1 MRPVTWFAATL
12 LVGCLVPLISFA
24 QDAPTA
30 QRPSPAE
37 PVQVAPGGD
46 DVHVAPAPAPPHIV
60 LEPAPGQGADVARR
74 QFELRRRYERRM
86 ANRAGQPPHPA
97 GPEAAPRP
105 PGAGPPHRQFQPP
118 NPLRRFAYRRVAQ
131 TVKGSYLGVGTS
143 SPPEALQRQLQ
154 LKPGLGLVVEQVE
167 PGSPAEQAGVKQFDV
182 LQKLNDQLLVN
193 PEQLLVLVRTFKA
206 GDQVKLTVIR
216 EGKAQELTA
225 TLVERDV
232 PPVRLSF
239 TQPNVLQ
246 VNTARETPEQLDLA
260 EVLTMLPAPENPYV
274 AAEGDVLFLK
284 GGEGGDGERRVE
296 AVSVMIE
303 DNVHRMLINTKDGK
317 KHLRVEDKSD
327 GGVVFDGPI
336 QTEDEL
342 GKVPTDV
349 RDKIEKIGLQRLTL
363 PAGGEPNQPPPTPTT
378 VESQPT
384 ETPQPT
390 PQSTPQLR
398 P

>member
-1 MRPVTWFAATL
+1 MRPVTWLAATL

-30 QRPSPAE
+30 QPPSPAE

-46 DVHVAPAPAPPHIV
+46 DVHVAPVPAPPHIV
-60 LEPAPGQGADVARR
+60 LEPAPGQGADVAQR
-74 QFELRRRYERRM
+74 QYELRRRYERRM
-86 ANRAGQPPHPA
+86 ANRAGQPPHP
-97 GPEAAPRP
+97 GQPHVQFRAP
-105 PGAGPPHRQFQPP
+105 
-118 NPLRRFAYRRVAQ
+118 NTLRRFNYRRVAQ

-216 EGKAQELTA
+216 EGKPQELTA
-225 TLVERDV
+225 RLVERDV

-246 VNTARETPEQLDLA
+246 VNTANETPEQLDLA
-260 EVLTMLPAPENPYV
+260 EVLMLPAPENPYV
-274 AAEGDVLFLK
+274 AADGDVLVLK
-284 GGEGGDGERRVE
+284 GGEGGDGEMRIE

-303 DNVHRMLINTKDGK
+303 DNVHRMSINTKDGK

-363 PAGGEPNQPPPTPTT
+363 PPGGEPNQAPPPTPT

-384 ETPQPT
+384 QTRQPNPQNTPQPR
-390 PQSTPQLR
+390 PQ
-398 P
+398 